1 MDHVLIEKYAAPVP
15 RYTSYPTAPHFTDEV
30 NNTVYAEW
38 LSGFRAADKLSLYI
52 HIPFCDRLCW
62 FCGCNTKQTLK
73 YAPVQAYLKRLYREI
88 EMVAAK
94 LPHRLQ
100 VVSLHLGGG
109 SPTLLQADDFA
120 KLRDVL
126 RKHFDFTDDAEIS
139 IEIDPS
145 DVTPEQIKGMVDFGL
160 TRASIGVQDF
170 SDVVQKAINRPQ
182 SFEVTRDVVN
192 ALRVHGIQSINL
204 DVLYGLPHQ
213 TTERLMDTVAK
224 TAFLQPDRIA
234 LFGYAHV
241 PWMKTHQKMIDE
253 GALPGTVERFEHAM
267 KAADALVDAGY
278 DRVGFD
284 HFALPHDKMAI
295 AARNG
300 TLRRNFQGYTVDPAD
315 AMIGF
320 GGSAI
325 GQNRNGYIQNVVPT
339 GQYQAMI
346 DKGELAVGKGYA
358 LTEDDRLRGYVIEKL
373 MCQFEFNKSELVARF
388 GEPARQILREANLIA
403 AQDQDGFVD
412 NDENRFAVVGH
423 GKPFVRAIAAKFD
436 IYFGQGTARH
446 SKAV

>member
-1 MDHVLIEKYAAPVP
+1 
-15 RYTSYPTAPHFTDEV
+15 
-30 NNTVYAEW
+30 
-38 LSGFRAADKLSLYI
+38 
-52 HIPFCDRLCW
+52 
-62 FCGCNTKQTLK
+62 
-73 YAPVQAYLKRLYREI
+73 
-88 EMVAAK
+88 

-126 RKHFDFTDDAEIS
+126 RTHFDFTDDAEIS

-145 DVTPEQIKGMVDFGL
+145 DVTSDQIKGMVDFGL

-192 ALRVHGIQSINL
+192 ALRAHGIQSINL

-253 GALPGTVERFEHAM
+253 AALPGTIERFEHAM

-295 AARNG
+295 AARDG

-346 DKGELAVGKGYA
+346 DKGELAVGKGYV
-358 LTEDDRLRGYVIEKL
+358 LTEDDRMRGHVIEQL
-373 MCQFEFNKSELVARF
+373 MCQFSFDKAELVARF
-388 GEPARQILREANLIA
+388 GEPARQVLREANVIA
-403 AQDQDGFVD
+403 AQDRDGFI
-412 NDENRFAVVGH
+412 ENNERHFAVIGR

>member
-1 MDHVLIEKYAAPVP
+1 MDHALIEKYAAPVP
-15 RYTSYPTAPHFTDEV
+15 RYTSYPTAPHFSDEV
-30 NNTVYAEW
+30 NNAVYAEW
-38 LSGFRAADKLSLYI
+38 LNGFRVGDQLSLYI

-73 YAPVQAYLKRLYREI
+73 YAPVQAYLKRLYKEI

-94 LPHRLQ
+94 LPHRLR

-120 KLRDVL
+120 RLKDVL
-126 RKHFDFTDDAEIS
+126 RTHFDFADDAEIS

-145 DVTPEQIKGMVDFGL
+145 DVTSEQIKGMVDFGL

-182 SFEVTRDVVN
+182 SFEITRDVVE
-192 ALRVHGIQSINL
+192 ALRAQGIKSINL

-253 GALPGTVERFEHAM
+253 AALPGTDERFEHAM
-267 KAADALVDAGY
+267 LAADALVDAGY
-278 DRVGFD
+278 ERVGFD
-284 HFALPHDKMAI
+284 HFALPQDKMAV

-325 GQNRNGYIQNVVPT
+325 GQNRDGYIQNVVPT

-358 LTEDDRLRGYVIEKL
+358 LTEEDRMRGHVIEQL
-373 MCQFEFNKSELVARF
+373 MCQFSFDKIELVARY
-388 GEPARQILREANLIA
+388 GDAAKAILREANLIA
-403 AQDQDGFVD
+403 AQHQDGFIE
-412 NDENRFAVVGH
+412 NDEHRFAVVGH

-436 IYFGQGTARH
+436 AYFGRGTARH

>member
-1 MDHVLIEKYAAPVP
+1 MDHALIQKYAAPVP
-15 RYTSYPTAPHFTDEV
+15 RYTSYPTAPHFTKEV
-30 NNTVYAEW
+30 DNDVYANW
-38 LSGFRAADKLSLYI
+38 LSGFKADDNLSLYI

-73 YAPVQAYLKRLYREI
+73 YAPVQAYLKRLYKEI

-94 LPHRLQ
+94 LPHRLN

-120 KLRDVL
+120 RLREVL
-126 RKHFDFTDDAEIS
+126 LTHFDFADDVEIS

-145 DVTPEQIKGMVDFGL
+145 DVTSDQIKGMVDFGL

-170 SDVVQKAINRPQ
+170 SEVVQKAINRPQ
-182 SFEVTRDVVN
+182 SFEITRDVVE
-192 ALRVHGIQSINL
+192 ALRSHGIKSVNL

-224 TAFLQPDRIA
+224 TAYLQPDRIA

-253 GALPGTVERFEHAM
+253 AALPDTVERFEHAM

-295 AARNG
+295 AAHDG

-325 GQNRNGYIQNVVPT
+325 GQNRHGYIQNVVPT

-346 DKGELAVGKGYA
+346 DKGELAVGKGYE
-358 LTEDDRLRGYVIEKL
+358 LTDEDACAG
-373 MCQFEFNKSELVARF
+373 M
-388 GEPARQILREANLIA
+388 
-403 AQDQDGFVD
+403 
-412 NDENRFAVVGH
+412 
-423 GKPFVRAIAAKFD
+423 
-436 IYFGQGTARH
+436 
-446 SKAV
+446 